1 MKRRGPRFG
10 LQWRVTA
17 ALMGI
22 LLLPFVLS
30 YALLQQVGHSAAN
43 YKANEARESVAAMEK
58 SLDAYRDLFETT
70 KRLHAD
76 IADRLSRRAQLIAL
90 DPKADLAAILDEEVA
105 AQSHLRALALLREDG
120 SVVLEAEHP
129 LDPKQAAK
137 LRDKVVDQ
145 PLGNG
150 GSLRLTFTVSATL
163 QEEYQNLNK
172 MIEKLSYSTQIRTAL
187 PDGYRITFVVTIVL
201 ASLVVGILGIV
212 MSRRIITRRVD
223 ALVATARRVSDGHV
237 DARVDLPGQDEMAE
251 LGNAF
256 NTMLDDLAQT
266 RSQIE
271 YLQRI
276 GAWQDVARRLAH
288 EIKNPLT
295 PIQLAVQQT
304 VSSYKGEDARFKKQL
319 VDTGEIVEEE
329 IEGLRRLVD
338 TFRTLGQ
345 LPKVEKAPIDLAELV
360 EELKLD
366 PMFAAKLVVHPPD
379 APVVVRAD
387 KLLLKRVLA
396 NLVENGI
403 HAGQE
408 AGKDGLVEVAWG
420 VDARGES
427 VLITVD
433 DRGKGVSEDNRDKI
447 FEPYVTTKATG
458 TGLGL
463 ARPTRRNRNRK
474 AIPPPACLP
483 GNPDGSRV
491 VRRNMRA
498 LSGIEFQAL
507 RLDTQCSAC
516 AKFPTTTL
524 RSPTGR
530 SSCGCS
536 ASQAGS

>member
-1 MKRRGPRFG
+1 MKRRGPRFA
-10 LQWRVTA
+10 LQWRVTV
-17 ALMGI
+17 ALVVI
-22 LLLPFVLS
+22 VLIPFALS
-30 YALLQQVGHSAAN
+30 YVLLDQIGRSAAN
-43 YKANEARESVAAMEK
+43 YKANEARESIAAMDK
-58 SLDAYRDLFETT
+58 ALDAYRDLFETT

-76 IADRLSRRAQLIAL
+76 IADRLSRRTQLIAL
-90 DPKADLAAILDEEVA
+90 DPKVDLEAILDEEVA
-105 AQSHLRALALLREDG
+105 AQSHLRGIALFREDG
-120 SVVLEAEHP
+120 SVVVQAEHP
-129 LDPKQAAK
+129 MDAHQAQR

-150 GSLRLTFTVSATL
+150 GSLHLTFAVSATL

-172 MIEKLSYSTQIRTAL
+172 MIEKLTFSTQIRTAL
-187 PDGYRITFVVTIVL
+187 PDGYRITFLVTIVL
-201 ASLVVGILGIV
+201 ASIIVAFLGIV

-237 DARVDLPGQDEMAE
+237 DARVDLPGADEMAE
-251 LGNAF
+251 LGGAF

-304 VSSYKGEDARFKKQL
+304 VSSYKGDDPKFKKQL
-319 VDTGEIVEEE
+319 MDTKEIVEEE

-345 LPKVEKAPIDLAELV
+345 LPKVEKAPIALAELV
-360 EELKLD
+360 EELQLD
-366 PMFAAKLVVHPPD
+366 PAFAAKLEIQPSPQ
-379 APVVVRAD
+379 PVTVRAD

-408 AGKDGLVEVAWG
+408 AGSDGKVVVGWLA
-420 VDARGES
+420 DPRGDS
-427 VLITVD
+427 VRITVD
-433 DRGKGVSEDNRDKI
+433 DRGKGVSEENRDKI

-463 ARPTRRNRNRK
+463 AIARKIAIEHGGELSVAPERPATGGARFV
-474 AIPPPACLP
+474 ITLP
-483 GNPDGSRV
+483 LRGPD
-491 VRRNMRA
+491 
-498 LSGIEFQAL
+498 
-507 RLDTQCSAC
+507 
-516 AKFPTTTL
+516 
-524 RSPTGR
+524 
-530 SSCGCS
+530 
-536 ASQAGS
+536 ASLG